1 MMDDY
6 NEQSAVKGCKNIE
19 IQRRETLLIKKITGL
34 WYESHGIES
43 ERLARS
49 LLPIARHVYGAQHSY
64 TNRVQG
70 VLAKIVKR

>member
-6 NEQSAVKGCKNIE
+6 NEQYTVEGCKNAE
-19 IQRRETLLIKKITGL
+19 IRRGETLLISKITGL
-34 WYESHGIES
+34 WYERHGIES

-49 LLPIARHVYGAQHSY
+49 LLPITHHVYGAQHSY